1 MILECLIKW
10 YAPVLSF
17 TTEEI
22 TELAQKGKKTSI
34 HEENFPE
41 IPNNWKNESLS
52 KKWEKLLHVRQKV
65 NIGIEEKRSSKII
78 GSSLEADVEIALPK
92 AEFDILQQT
101 DAKELFITSNVIQ
114 NISKE
119 NEISITVKKAKGTKC
134 SRCWKIVEKVKDNK
148 CSRCLKIK

>member
-1 MILECLIKW
+1 M
-10 YAPVLSF
+10 
-17 TTEEI
+17 
-22 TELAQKGKKTSI
+22 
-34 HEENFPE
+34 
-41 IPNNWKNESLS
+41 
-52 KKWEKLLHVRQKV
+52 
-65 NIGIEEKRSSKII
+65 
-78 GSSLEADVEIALPK
+78 EIALPK